1 MNALAADYAA
11 LLSETRPEV
20 IRDERQNQA
29 YIGLLEKLTSKKSVT
44 RAEEK
49 LIELLAVLIED
60 FETKHFP
67 VPEAA
72 PVAIVRHL
80 METHGLRQK
89 DLVSIFGTESIA
101 SEVLHGKRELTKE
114 HIKRLS
120 AQVRGVACSV
130 LLTLALSPLLES
142 IQKPEDEYSDHG
154 VGQRGD
160 GHVAP
165 TPFLRLAKQAVRH
178 TVIDSLVSHEK
189 DVGDDEARAGILD
202 VNLQAQ

>member
-120 AQVRGVACSV
+120 ARFGV
-130 LLTLALSPLLES
+130 SP
-142 IQKPEDEYSDHG
+142 
-154 VGQRGD
+154 
-160 GHVAP
+160 
-165 TPFLRLAKQAVRH
+165 AVFF
-178 TVIDSLVSHEK
+178 
-189 DVGDDEARAGILD
+189 
-202 VNLQAQ
+202 